1 MLLTHLLMSQNDTDT
16 NQSIAESVDTM
27 LTLESRQRHQLVS
40 QHI

>member
-16 NQSIAESVDTM
+16 NQSIAESVDTI
-27 LTLESRQRHQLVS
+27 LTLESRQQQQLVS